1 LQERLRTWASSDRR
15 LDFEDGRQLVETA
28 QRRDVASWAER
39 DQVLA
44 ALLDRIPQEA
54 LAQRVALQVV
64 LPGLKS
70 LINGIRG
77 WDIEERAAR
86 VVATA
91 LDVISWCAS
100 EPAGTPPSFR
110 IYTNTRRRVLRAAI
124 RGRSEPVVF
133 VDSYGGLDEATG
145 VKDELSEEQRLDQL
159 VTLVRQRGQLRTDT
173 ARLVVM
179 TRAGGFSIEDLA
191 IPADVDPQTLR
202 QQRLRAERRVRQ
214 GLSLAM

>member
-1 LQERLRTWASSDRR
+1 
-15 LDFEDGRQLVETA
+15 
-28 QRRDVASWAER
+28 
-39 DQVLA
+39 
-44 ALLDRIPQEA
+44 
-54 LAQRVALQVV
+54 
-64 LPGLKS
+64 
-70 LINGIRG
+70 
-77 WDIEERAAR
+77 
-86 VVATA
+86 
-91 LDVISWCAS
+91 
-100 EPAGTPPSFR
+100 
-110 IYTNTRRRVLRAAI
+110 
-124 RGRSEPVVF
+124 VVF
-133 VDSYGGLDEATG
+133 VDNYGGLDEATE